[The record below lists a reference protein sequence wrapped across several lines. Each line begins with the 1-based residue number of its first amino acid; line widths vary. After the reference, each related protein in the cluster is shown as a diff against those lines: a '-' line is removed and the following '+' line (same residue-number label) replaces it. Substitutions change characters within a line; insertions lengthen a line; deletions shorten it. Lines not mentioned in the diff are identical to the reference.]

1 MTKKKRLFIISAF
14 CLLLLVTGT
23 VNIMVN
29 NSIINNDKNLTTN
42 TNNSATVGNF
52 FANYRTNRTDTRNE
66 ELMYLEA
73 IISSSSSSAEAISNA
88 EKEKIKI
95 VTAMESELALEGLI
109 KAKGFE
115 DVIISDMNNSI
126 TVIVK
131 SAELNKAE
139 VAQIV
144 EVVKGQTSYDIENIK
159 IIPVE

>member
-1 MTKKKRLFIISAF
+1 MSKKKRFFIISAF

-23 VNIMVN
+23 INVLVN
-29 NSIINNDKNLTTN
+29 NSIIETQQTGSTN
-42 TNNSATVGNF
+42 ITATAGNF
-52 FANYRTNRTDTRNE
+52 FTNYRTNRQNTRSE

-73 IISSSSSSAEAISNA
+73 IISSQTSSAEAISNA
-88 EKEKIKI
+88 EAEKMKI
-95 VTAMESELALEGLI
+95 VSAMESEMALEGLI

-115 DVIISDMNNSI
+115 DVIISDLNNSL

-131 SAELNKAE
+131 SAELDKAE

-144 EVVKGQTSYDIENIK
+144 EVVQDQTKYDIENIK